1 MSRHRLENCPRLTL
15 CLGQGCPTKPQCC
28 CRAQELPTPS
38 SALSQSGSSS
48 SRCSLTS
55 SLLCWHF
62 LVVYKYQSKDLFC
75 FAGCHPVRAKLSH
88 VVLPSTTNSVQYSVR
103 SPGTELSSYIWSV
116 KTCEAPTL
124 QQKADHGL
132 ADHTSS
138 CLPPQDAAPC

>member
-62 LVVYKYQSKDLFC
+62 LVYKYQSKDLFC

-103 SPGTELSSYIWSV
+103 SPATELSSYIWSV

-132 ADHTSS
+132 AEHTSS